1 MVKIAEEVPAPEEYI
16 KSMLD
21 CIDENGNLNI
31 ARSIS
36 EDAFCTSDGEDYT
49 HIESVK
55 LDKCR
60 AHFDELL
67 DYYRNAIAAVE
78 NGTFTGALPVGEE
91 LGKYGERMSVYAKRI
106 GMLIELGAPELI
118 IKWEKCMFADSI
130 VLYKTNAVGE
140 LIENKKESDI
150 FGYRRGFEYSVVRKP
165 LRRIYRYRR
174 R

>member
-1 MVKIAEEVPAPEEYI
+1 MFMVKVVDEAPAPEEYL
-16 KSMLD
+16 KNMLD
-21 CIDENGNLNI
+21 CIDENGELSI

-55 LDKCR
+55 LDKSLAR
-60 AHFDELL
+60 FDELL

-78 NGTFTGALPVGEE
+78 NGTFTDGVDKDEE
-91 LGKYGERMSVYAKRI
+91 PGKYGERMSVYAKRI

-130 VLYKTNAVGE
+130 VLYKTNAVGD
-140 LIENKKESDI
+140 LLANKK
-150 FGYRRGFEYSVVRKP
+150 
-165 LRRIYRYRR
+165 
-174 R
+174 

>member
-1 MVKIAEEVPAPEEYI
+1 MEKIFMVKVADEVPTPEEYI
-16 KSMLD
+16 KNMLD

-55 LDKCR
+55 IDKSR
-60 AHFDELL
+60 ACFDELT
-67 DYYRNAIAAVE
+67 DCYRNAITAVE
-78 NGTFTGALPVGEE
+78 NGTFADGLPVGEE
-91 LGKYGERMSVYAKRI
+91 LGKYGERMSIYAKRI

-130 VLYKTNAVGE
+130 VLYKTNAVGD
-140 LIENKKESDI
+140 LLANKK
-150 FGYRRGFEYSVVRKP
+150 
-165 LRRIYRYRR
+165 
-174 R
+174 

>member
-1 MVKIAEEVPAPEEYI
+1 MPNKYNNFLRGVIMKKVFMVKIAEEVPAPEEYL
-16 KSMLD
+16 KNMLGY
-21 CIDENGNLNI
+21 IDENGNLNI

-55 LDKCR
+55 LEKSR
-60 AHFDELL
+60 ARFDELT

-78 NGTFTGALPVGEE
+78 NGTFADALPAGEE

-106 GMLIELGAPELI
+106 GRLIELGAPELI

-130 VLYKTNAVGE
+130 VLYKTNAVGN
-140 LIENKKESDI
+140 LYENKK
-150 FGYRRGFEYSVVRKP
+150 
-165 LRRIYRYRR
+165 
-174 R
+174 

>member
-1 MVKIAEEVPAPEEYI
+1 MAKGITTPEEYL
-16 KSMLD
+16 KNMLN

-36 EDAFCTSDGEDYT
+36 EDAFCNSDGEDYT

-55 LDKCR
+55 LEKSR
-60 AHFDELL
+60 ARFDELT

-78 NGTFTGALPVGEE
+78 NGTFADALPVGKE

-130 VLYKTNAVGE
+130 VLYKTNAVGD
-140 LIENKKESDI
+140 LYENKK
-150 FGYRRGFEYSVVRKP
+150 
-165 LRRIYRYRR
+165 
-174 R
+174 

>member
-1 MVKIAEEVPAPEEYI
+1 MEKTFMVKIAEEVPAPEEYL
-16 KSMLD
+16 KNMLGY
-21 CIDENGNLNI
+21 IDENGNLNI

-55 LDKCR
+55 LEKGR
-60 AHFDELL
+60 ARFDELL

-78 NGTFTGALPVGEE
+78 NGTFLGTLPAGEE

-106 GMLIELGAPELI
+106 GRLIELGAPELI

-130 VLYKTNAVGE
+130 VLYKTNAFGD
-140 LIENKKESDI
+140 IYENKK
-150 FGYRRGFEYSVVRKP
+150 
-165 LRRIYRYRR
+165 
-174 R
+174 

>member
-1 MVKIAEEVPAPEEYI
+1 MEKTFKVKIAEEVPAPEEYI

-55 LDKCR
+55 LEKSR
-60 AHFDELL
+60 ARFDELL
-67 DYYRNAIAAVE
+67 DYYCNAIAAVE
-78 NGTFTGALPVGEE
+78 NGTFADALPAGEE

-106 GMLIELGAPELI
+106 GRLIELGAPELI

-130 VLYKTNAVGE
+130 VLYKTNAVGD
-140 LIENKKESDI
+140 LYENVK
-150 FGYRRGFEYSVVRKP
+150 
-165 LRRIYRYRR
+165 
-174 R
+174 

>member
-1 MVKIAEEVPAPEEYI
+1 MAKGITTPEEYL
-16 KSMLD
+16 KNMLN

-36 EDAFCTSDGEDYT
+36 EDAFCNSDGEDYT

-55 LDKCR
+55 LDKSR
-60 AHFDELL
+60 ACFDELI
-67 DYYRNAIAAVE
+67 DCYRNAITAVE
-78 NGTFTGALPVGEE
+78 NGTFADALPVGKE

-130 VLYKTNAVGE
+130 VLYKTNAVGD
-140 LIENKKESDI
+140 LYENKK
-150 FGYRRGFEYSVVRKP
+150 
-165 LRRIYRYRR
+165 
-174 R
+174 

>member
-1 MVKIAEEVPAPEEYI
+1 MEKTFMVKIIEEVPAPEEYL
-16 KSMLD
+16 KNMLG

-55 LDKCR
+55 LEKSR
-60 AHFDELL
+60 ARFDELL

-78 NGTFTGALPVGEE
+78 NETFAGTLPAGEE
-91 LGKYGERMSVYAKRI
+91 LGKYGERMSIYAKRI
-106 GMLIELGAPELI
+106 SMLIELGAPELI

-130 VLYKTNAVGE
+130 VLYKTNAVGD
-140 LIENKKESDI
+140 LYENVK
-150 FGYRRGFEYSVVRKP
+150 
-165 LRRIYRYRR
+165 
-174 R
+174 

>member
-1 MVKIAEEVPAPEEYI
+1 MEKTFMVKIAEEVPAPEEYI
-16 KSMLD
+16 KSMLG

-55 LDKCR
+55 LDKSR
-60 AHFDELL
+60 ARFDELL
-67 DYYRNAIAAVE
+67 DYYRNAIADVE
-78 NGTFTGALPVGEE
+78 NGTFADALPAGKE

-140 LIENKKESDI
+140 LIENKSNLKIRNDE
-150 FGYRRGFEYSVVRKP
+150 
-165 LRRIYRYRR
+165 LH
-174 R
+174 

>member
-1 MVKIAEEVPAPEEYI
+1 MEKTFMVKIAEEVPAPEEYI
-16 KSMLD
+16 KSMLG

-55 LDKCR
+55 LDKSR
-60 AHFDELL
+60 ACFDELL
-67 DYYRNAIAAVE
+67 DYYRNAIADVE
-78 NGTFTGALPVGEE
+78 NGTFADALPAGKE

-140 LIENKKESDI
+140 LIGNKSNLKIRNDE
-150 FGYRRGFEYSVVRKP
+150 
-165 LRRIYRYRR
+165 LH
-174 R
+174 

>member
-16 KSMLD
+16 KSMLG

-55 LDKCR
+55 LDKSR
-60 AHFDELL
+60 ARFDELL
-67 DYYRNAIAAVE
+67 DYYRNAIADVE
-78 NGTFTGALPVGEE
+78 NGTFADALPAGKE

-140 LIENKKESDI
+140 LIENKSNLKIRNDE
-150 FGYRRGFEYSVVRKP
+150 
-165 LRRIYRYRR
+165 LH
-174 R
+174 

>member
-1 MVKIAEEVPAPEEYI
+1 MEKTFMVKIAEEVPAPEEYI

-36 EDAFCTSDGEDYT
+36 EDAFCTSVGEDYT

-55 LDKCR
+55 LDKSR
-60 AHFDELL
+60 ARFDELL

-78 NGTFTGALPVGEE
+78 NGTFADDLLGEE

-106 GMLIELGAPELI
+106 GMLIELGAPKLI
-118 IKWEKCMFADSI
+118 INWEKCMFADSI
-130 VLYKTNAVGE
+130 VLYKTNAVGD
-140 LIENKKESDI
+140 LYENVK
-150 FGYRRGFEYSVVRKP
+150 
-165 LRRIYRYRR
+165 
-174 R
+174 

>member
-1 MVKIAEEVPAPEEYI
+1 MKNVFMAKGVTTPEEYL
-16 KSMLD
+16 KNMLD

-55 LDKCR
+55 LDKSR
-60 AHFDELL
+60 ACFDELL

-78 NGTFTGALPVGEE
+78 NGIFTDALPVGKE

-118 IKWEKCMFADSI
+118 IKWEKCMFADSV
-130 VLYKTNAVGE
+130 VLYKTNAVGDF
-140 LIENKKESDI
+140 LANKK
-150 FGYRRGFEYSVVRKP
+150 
-165 LRRIYRYRR
+165 
-174 R
+174 

>member
-1 MVKIAEEVPAPEEYI
+1 MEKTFMVKIAEEVPAPEEYI

-21 CIDENGNLNI
+21 CIDETGNLNI

-55 LDKCR
+55 IDKSR
-60 AHFDELL
+60 ARFDELL

-78 NGTFTGALPVGEE
+78 NGTFADALPAGKE

-130 VLYKTNAVGE
+130 VLYKTNAVGV
-140 LIENKKESDI
+140 LSENK
-150 FGYRRGFEYSVVRKP
+150 R
-165 LRRIYRYRR
+165 
-174 R
+174 

>member
-55 LDKCR
+55 LDKSR
-60 AHFDELL
+60 ARFDELL

-78 NGTFTGALPVGEE
+78 NGTFADALHVGEE

-118 IKWEKCMFADSI
+118 IKWGKCMFADSI

-140 LIENKKESDI
+140 LIENKSNLKIRNDE
-150 FGYRRGFEYSVVRKP
+150 
-165 LRRIYRYRR
+165 LH
-174 R
+174 

>member
-1 MVKIAEEVPAPEEYI
+1 MEKMFMVKVADEVPTPEEYI

-55 LDKCR
+55 LDKSR
-60 AHFDELL
+60 ARFDELL
-67 DYYRNAIAAVE
+67 DYYRNAITAVE
-78 NGTFTGALPVGEE
+78 NGTFAEEIDKDEE

-106 GMLIELGAPELI
+106 SMLIELGAPELI

-130 VLYKTNAVGE
+130 VLYKTNAVGD
-140 LIENKKESDI
+140 LYENK
-150 FGYRRGFEYSVVRKP
+150 R
-165 LRRIYRYRR
+165 
-174 R
+174 

>member
-1 MVKIAEEVPAPEEYI
+1 MEKMFMVKVADEVPTPEEYI

-55 LDKCR
+55 LDKSR
-60 AHFDELL
+60 ARFDELL
-67 DYYRNAIAAVE
+67 DYYRNAITAVE
-78 NGTFTGALPVGEE
+78 NGTFAEEIDKDEE
-91 LGKYGERMSVYAKRI
+91 LGKYGERMSIYAKRI
-106 GMLIELGAPELI
+106 SMLIELGAPELI

-130 VLYKTNAVGE
+130 VLYKTNAVGD
-140 LIENKKESDI
+140 LYENK
-150 FGYRRGFEYSVVRKP
+150 R
-165 LRRIYRYRR
+165 
-174 R
+174 

>member
-1 MVKIAEEVPAPEEYI
+1 MAKGITTPEEYL
-16 KSMLD
+16 KNMLN

-36 EDAFCTSDGEDYT
+36 EDAFCNSDGEDYT

-55 LDKCR
+55 LDKSR
-60 AHFDELL
+60 ACFDELI
-67 DYYRNAIAAVE
+67 DCYRNAITAVE
-78 NGTFTGALPVGEE
+78 NGTYADALPVGKE

-130 VLYKTNAVGE
+130 VLYKTNAVGD
-140 LIENKKESDI
+140 LYENKK
-150 FGYRRGFEYSVVRKP
+150 
-165 LRRIYRYRR
+165 
-174 R
+174 